1 MLKKSSVCTFIFC
14 LLILP
19 AISQTKGVVVDKET
33 RQPVPFVSIYTK
45 DGDKIRGAMS
55 NKDGLFSIDFPF
67 QTLFVSHVNYRKMEL
82 KKEMWR
88 DTIFLTPASVLL
100 SELVVSNKQPRWIP
114 GILHEVVRLKTKNY
128 QNQQKEFSYIYDSY
142 TLGDSSGYAFKSNGN
157 LRVPKLSANPQYYID
172 ARKNIIKY
180 KDKTAGVDFTNL
192 KTMLYGDFMTYF
204 DNRFIA
210 NNTFRQ
216 NTLFNASNPHWVQL
230 SFNDKKDES
239 NNGYVVIDTLNKVI
253 VESVHNTDT
262 GYNLKNNT
270 TLYFKVFAPK
280 LGIKH
285 DVWITKSHTKYS
297 KQGNS
302 YYIVESTY
310 KFSMQSSVKTKKGDS
325 HYFTTIES
333 GLSLHNPVENADPNM
348 IPLLKPMNTITIL
361 TKKMQQEEAALHKV
375 PVTFEKF

>member
-1 MLKKSSVCTFIFC
+1 MRKESSVFAFIFC
-14 LLILP
+14 LLTLS
-19 AISQTKGVVVDKET
+19 AFSQIKGIVVDKET
-33 RQPVPFVSIYTK
+33 RQPVSFVSIYTK
-45 DGDKIRGAMS
+45 DGDKICGAMS
-55 NKDGLFSIDFPF
+55 NKDGLFFIDFPF
-67 QTLFVSHVNYRKMEL
+67 QTLFISHVNYQKMEL
-82 KKEMWR
+82 KKEMLG

-114 GILHEVVRLKTKNY
+114 GILREVVRLKTRNY
-128 QNQQKEFSYIYDSY
+128 QNQEKQFPYTYDSY
-142 TLGDSSGYAFKSNGN
+142 TLGDSSGYAFQSKGN

-172 ARKNIIKY
+172 AQKNIIKY

-216 NTLFNASNPHWVQL
+216 NTSFNASNSHWVQL

-239 NNGYVVIDTLNKVI
+239 NNGSIVIDTLNKVI

-302 YYIVESTY
+302 YYIAESTY
-310 KFSMQSSVKTKKGDS
+310 KFSMQSTVKSKKGNS

-333 GLSLHNPVENADPNM
+333 GLSLHNPAGNTDHNM

-361 TKKMQQEEAALHKV
+361 TKKMQREEAALNKV
-375 PVTFEKF
+375 FVTFEKF